1 MRILKLVYLN
11 DEISF
16 RIETRRLCFNKGS
29 EMESGLK
36 EMQDVSFNSR
46 FCVFAKGLLRC
57 AKVQKGMVIKW
68 QEPRI

>member
-16 RIETRRLCFNKGS
+16 RIERK

>member
-1 MRILKLVYLN
+1 
-11 DEISF
+11 
-16 RIETRRLCFNKGS
+16 
-29 EMESGLK
+29 MESGLK